1 MSDNLAF
8 TIDNLG
14 ADDTSAI
21 DQIAEILVRA
31 FPGWKETVDEARD
44 EVRDSLAEENLSLV
58 ARQGDKILGWVG
70 GIPTY
75 DYAWELHPLAVHE
88 DARGLGV
95 GTALVAA
102 LEDRV
107 RALGALTLYL
117 GTDDDGDEPGTSIW
131 GKDLYPDPLAHAA
144 RIEVINHPTS
154 FYRRLGYTVIGVV
167 PDANGPG
174 KPDIIMGKR
183 LAPQGE

>member
-1 MSDNLAF
+1 MLTVSTF
-8 TIDNLG
+8 TIDDLQS
-14 ADDTSAI
+14 DDNDAI
-21 DQIAEILVRA
+21 DQIAVILMAA
-31 FPGWKETVDEARD
+31 FPGWKESVDEARD
-44 EVRDSLAEENLSLV
+44 EVSESLTEENLSLV
-58 ARQGDKILGWVG
+58 ARQGGKVLGWVG

-95 GTALVAA
+95 GTALVHA
-102 LEDRV
+102 LEERV
-107 RALGALTLYL
+107 RTLGALTLYL
-117 GTDDDGDEPGTSIW
+117 GTDDDGDTPGTSLW
-131 GKDLYPDPLAHAA
+131 GVDLYPDPLAHAA
-144 RIEVINHPTS
+144 QIEVISHPTS

-183 LAPQGE
+183 LAP

>member
-1 MSDNLAF
+1 MPEAVPF
-8 TIDNLG
+8 TI
-14 ADDTSAI
+14 ADLDAEDTAAI

-44 EVRDSLAEENLSLV
+44 EVRESLAEENLSLV
-58 ARQGDKILGWVG
+58 ARQDAKILGWVG
-70 GIPTY
+70 GLPTY

-107 RALGALTLYL
+107 RAHGALTLYL
-117 GTDDDGDEPGTSIW
+117 GTDDDGDKPGTSIW

-144 RIEVINHPTS
+144 QIEVISHPTS

-183 LAPQGE
+183 LTP

>member
-1 MSDNLAF
+1 MPY
-8 TIDNLG
+8 TIEDLH
-14 ADDTSAI
+14 AEDTAAI
-21 DQIAEILVRA
+21 DQITGLLLRA
-31 FPGWKETVDEARD
+31 FPGWKETLEEARE
-44 EVRDSLAEENLSLV
+44 EVRESLVDENLSLV
-58 ARQGDKILGWVG
+58 ARQGDKILGWIG

-102 LEDRV
+102 LEERV
-107 RALGALTLYL
+107 RARGALTIYL
-117 GTDDDGDEPGTSIW
+117 GTDDDLDTPGTSLW
-131 GKDLYPDPLAHAA
+131 GKDLFPDPLVHAA
-144 RIEVINHPTS
+144 QIEVISHPTS
-154 FYRRLGYTVIGVV
+154 FYRRLGFTVIGVI

-183 LAPQGE
+183 LGG

>member
-1 MSDNLAF
+1 MSDLPAF
-8 TIDNLG
+8 SIDDLG
-14 ADDTSAI
+14 AEDTAAI
-21 DQIAEILVRA
+21 DQIADILMAA
-31 FPGWKETVDEARD
+31 FPGWKESEDEARG
-44 EVRDSLAEENLSLV
+44 EVRESLAEENLSLV
-58 ARQGDKILGWVG
+58 ARQGEKVLGWVG

-95 GTALVAA
+95 GTALVHA
-102 LEDRV
+102 LEERV
-107 RALGALTLYL
+107 RGLGALTLYL
-117 GTDDDGDEPGTSIW
+117 GTDDDGDTPGTSLW
-131 GKDLYPDPLAHAA
+131 GVDLYPDPLAHAA
-144 RIEVINHPTS
+144 RIEVISHPTS

-183 LAPQGE
+183 LAP

>member
-1 MSDNLAF
+1 MPAAIPY
-8 TIDNLG
+8 TIEDLRP
-14 ADDTSAI
+14 DDTAAI
-21 DQIAEILVRA
+21 DQIAEILMRA
-31 FPGWKETVDEARD
+31 FPGWQETLDDARE

-58 ARQGDKILGWVG
+58 ARQDDKILGWVG

-75 DYAWELHPLAVHE
+75 DFAWELHPLAVHE

-102 LEDRV
+102 LEERV
-107 RALGALTLYL
+107 QARGALTLYL
-117 GTDDDGDEPGTSIW
+117 GSDDDGDEAGTSIW

-144 RIEVINHPTS
+144 QIEVFNHPTS
-154 FYRRLGYTVIGVV
+154 FYRRLGYTVIGVI

-174 KPDIIMGKR
+174 KPDILLGKR
-183 LAPQGE
+183 LGA